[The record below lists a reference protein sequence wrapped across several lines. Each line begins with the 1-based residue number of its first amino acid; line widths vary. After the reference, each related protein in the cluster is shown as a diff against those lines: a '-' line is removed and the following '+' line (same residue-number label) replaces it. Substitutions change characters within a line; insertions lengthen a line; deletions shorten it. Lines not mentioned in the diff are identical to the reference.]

1 MLIQTGSWLKH
12 GQRMMS
18 DNTPPEGDDLW
29 LKVTRTVRKTSS
41 NRYNVNSYAALGQ
54 TGKKTAKPKA
64 RKPAPP
70 QPTRDTKN
78 NSSASTGRLSAHSQ
92 QTPSHQIADL
102 TQGQY
107 AGIDRLSARRLHSG
121 RLAIDSQIDLHGL
134 SQNQAH
140 TQLTRFLLSASAR
153 GDRTVLVITGK
164 GKAGQGVLRSQLPVW
179 LKQPPLDRLIIAIDH
194 AVQRD
199 GGAGAYYI
207 RLKRKRGQL

>member
-1 MLIQTGSWLKH
+1 
-12 GQRMMS
+12 MS
-18 DNTPPEGDDLW
+18 EKPPPEGDDLW
-29 LKVTRTVRKTSS
+29 MKVARTVRKTSS
-41 NRYNVNSYAALGQ
+41 NRYNANSYGGDSNSG
-54 TGKKTAKPKA
+54 TGKA
-64 RKPAPP
+64 RTSASSQQARRAGKKPAASAVLSPAP
-70 QPTRDTKN
+70 GQP
-78 NSSASTGRLSAHSQ
+78 A
-92 QTPSHQIADL
+92 TPHQIADF

-107 AGIDRLSARRLHSG
+107 AGIDRVSARRLHAG
-121 RLAIDSQIDLHGL
+121 KLAIDSQIDLHGL

>member
-1 MLIQTGSWLKH
+1 MSIHML
-12 GQRMMS
+12 
-18 DNTPPEGDDLW
+18 LW
-29 LKVTRTVRKTSS
+29 DKQ
-41 NRYNVNSYAALGQ
+41 A
-54 TGKKTAKPKA
+54 KKQPNPKQES
-64 RKPAPP
+64 RLHRN
-70 QPTRDTKN
+70 QTRDTKN
-78 NSSASTGRLSAHSQ
+78 SSSASAGRPSAHSQ
-92 QTPSHQIADL
+92 HTPPHQIADL